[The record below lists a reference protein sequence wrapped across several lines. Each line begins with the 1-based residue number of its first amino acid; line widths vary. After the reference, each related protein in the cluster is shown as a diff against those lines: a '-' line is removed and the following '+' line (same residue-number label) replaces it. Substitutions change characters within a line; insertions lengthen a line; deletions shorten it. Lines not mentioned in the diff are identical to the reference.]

1 MNLYAA
7 KFYIGFGAGGMVAP
21 GEVLTEKQLEALGEK
36 RIAEML
42 EARQIVALRDES
54 PAPPPPADLTANQEP
69 DAEPEASNNEGAE
82 EETEPEAEE
91 PDNAEELEE
100 TEELEELNS
109 TDDIVAEDTP
119 EEAETPKPTAEKPKN
134 TAGRKGKK
142 DK

>member
-42 EARQIVALRDES
+42 EARQIVALGNES
-54 PAPPPPADLTANQEP
+54 PAPPPADPAENLEP
-69 DAEPEASNNEGAE
+69 A
-82 EETEPEAEE
+82 TEPEAPDDEGAGEE
-91 PDNAEELEE
+91 TEHEAEELEDAEEMEE

-109 TDDIVAEDTP
+109 TDDIVDEDTQEIAEPLKAP
-119 EEAETPKPTAEKPKN
+119 EDKPKN
-134 TAGRKGKK
+134 AAGRKGKK